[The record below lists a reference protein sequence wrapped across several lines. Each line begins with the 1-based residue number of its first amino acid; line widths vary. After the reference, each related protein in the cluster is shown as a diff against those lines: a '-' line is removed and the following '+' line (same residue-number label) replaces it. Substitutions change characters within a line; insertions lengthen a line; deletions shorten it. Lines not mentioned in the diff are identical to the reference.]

1 MLSADFV
8 VSGNRSAGSVVVR
21 SSLSPISLQA
31 ARRRIDQLKAALKSA
46 VAASTDFLMTHDVEV
61 SLTWFVEEDV
71 RYQTH
76 TAADLDNVL
85 KPLFDA
91 CAGVNGI
98 MIDDN
103 QVQSIKASWETP
115 GAFGPGFELVFQSLL
130 RDDTVTR
137 AGTAFVEFAPN
148 ACYILP
154 GIQPEFWVDLVSMY
168 RIYRDKRAEMLDL
181 GVDPSALAGLA
192 PNTRPWHS
200 QRLRLQGFDV
210 LPADSFGTT

>member
-1 MLSADFV
+1 MLNTDFSVSAH
-8 VSGNRSAGSVVVR
+8 RSAGSVVIR

-31 ARRRIDQLKAALKSA
+31 ARGRIEELKAALKAA
-46 VAASTDFLMTHDVEV
+46 VAASTDSLMTHDVEV
-61 SLTWFVEEDV
+61 SLTWFVEEGV

-85 KPLFDA
+85 KPVFDA

-115 GAFGPGFELVFQSLL
+115 GTIGPGFELVFQSLL

-137 AGTAFVEFAPN
+137 AGTSFVEFAPN

-154 GIQPEFWVDLVSMY
+154 GTHPEYWTELVSMY
-168 RIYRDKRAEMLDL
+168 RMYREKRAEMLAL
-181 GVDPSALAGLA
+181 GVDASALAGLA

-200 QRLRLQGFDV
+200 QRLRLQGFVV
-210 LPADSFGTT
+210 LPASTFGTT